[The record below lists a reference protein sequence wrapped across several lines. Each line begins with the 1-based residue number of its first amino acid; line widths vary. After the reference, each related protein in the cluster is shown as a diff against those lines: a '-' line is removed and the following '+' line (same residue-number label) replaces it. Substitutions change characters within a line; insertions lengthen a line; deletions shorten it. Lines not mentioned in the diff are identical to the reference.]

1 MSGRPDLGNGK
12 NASDKGTGAKAP
24 TEEHVKFQRPLEDS
38 QKVLGG
44 DGKWIE
50 KVGWNCTIKSG
61 HGRPMGL
68 L

>member
-12 NASDKGTGAKAP
+12 NASNKGTGAKAP

-44 DGKWIE
+44 DGKW
-50 KVGWNCTIKSG
+50 
-61 HGRPMGL
+61 
-68 L
+68 